1 MPTPI
6 MMLWGFVSLIQ
17 FMKSMTFSSEKNIV
31 PMKSRIMGR
40 TVQRMK

>member
-6 MMLWGFVSLIQ
+6 MMLWGFASLNHS
-17 FMKSMTFSSEKNIV
+17 MKSMTFSSEKSMV
-31 PMKSRIMGR
+31 PMKSRTRGR